1 MKKIVLVLT
10 VALMGFVMNA
20 QPPRPHMGHGDPG
33 QMLDHRVQHLAKAL
47 DLTEE
52 QQAEITKI
60 YVMEMEAMKNEHQ
73 PMATEGK
80 EPVRP
85 DESVMKARKEQM
97 EARRAETDAKIEA
110 LLTPEQAAKYA
121 ELKKGHEGKP
131 GFGDRHHGDRHHGD
145 RKPPRHD
152 GGCCCKCKQDQ

>member
-20 QPPRPHMGHGDPG
+20 QPPRHHMGHGDPG
-33 QMLDHRVQHLAKAL
+33 QMLEHRVERLAKAL
-47 DLTEE
+47 DLTEA
-52 QQAEITKI
+52 QKAEITKI
-60 YVMEMEAMKNEHQ
+60 YSMEMEAMKKEHQ

-85 DESVMKARKEQM
+85 DESVMKARREQM
-97 EARRAETDAKIEA
+97 DARRAETEAKIEA

-121 ELKKGHEGKP
+121 ELKQNHEGKP
-131 GFGDRHHGDRHHGD
+131 GFRNRHHGD

-152 GGCCCKCKQDQ
+152 GNGCCNNCKCKQDQ